1 MRTKLSPTFVA
12 SATAVT
18 GAERSIYWDD
28 DLPGFGLQVTATGHK
43 SFVCIPRRKAKTKA
57 TTLSDWK
64 TRPPSLATVQA
75 KRQKLWDAVNE
86 YVRESG
92 GWITSVPGVS
102 LIRIEAPQGSALPSK
117 LTALGYTV
125 VHCGSGT
132 RLTPSGTVETI
143 GTRSA
148 PIIRHH
154 AGFVPIE
161 ILEISLP
168 GA

>member
-1 MRTKLSPTFVA
+1 MA
-12 SATAVT
+12 DD
-18 GAERSIYWDD
+18 GA
-28 DLPGFGLQVTATGHK
+28 
-43 SFVCIPRRKAKTKA
+43 KAKTK
-57 TTLSDWK
+57 TNITDWRK
-64 TRPPSLATVQA
+64 ARPAPLLADIQA
-75 KRQKLWDAVNE
+75 KRQKLWDALNE
-86 YVRESG
+86 YVREGG
-92 GWITSVPGVS
+92 GWVTSVPGVP
-102 LIRIEAPQGSALPSK
+102 LLRIEVPQGSELAAK

-125 VHCGSGT
+125 VHCGAGE
-132 RLTPSGTVETI
+132 RLTPTGIVETT